1 MGNATMS
8 KRLKIESIPYP
19 GARIYSFIALKSP
32 PLRDLCKEVAEGVTA
47 TMASGRI
54 LDVGTGP
61 GYLPIAIAKR
71 APSLDITGIDLS
83 PAMVKI
89 ARTNAQKRGFS
100 DRVRFL
106 HANASNLPFEEGDFD
121 LVVST
126 LSFHHWA
133 RPLECLT
140 EIHRILKEEGEA
152 WIYDARRDT
161 TKEVNAQFRSRYGRL
176 LAFIF
181 LNLVRA
187 HSSVT
192 MREIE
197 AVLSSPELGFSR
209 RKVVDKGVFLE
220 LKLVK

>member
-1 MGNATMS
+1 MS
-8 KRLKIESIPYP
+8 KRLKIERIPYP
-19 GARIYSFIALKSP
+19 GARIYSFVALKSL
-32 PLRDLCKEVAEGVTA
+32 PLKDLYNEVAEEVTA
-47 TMASGRI
+47 TMASGRV

-61 GYLPIAIAKR
+61 GYLPLAIAKR
-71 APSLDITGIDLS
+71 APRLDITGIDLS

-89 ARTNAQKRGFS
+89 ARTNAKRKVYS
-100 DRVRFL
+100 DRVRFV
-106 HANASNLPFEEGDFD
+106 HANASDLPFKEGDFD

-126 LSFHHWA
+126 LSFHHWSK
-133 RPLECLT
+133 PLECLT
-140 EIHRILKEEGEA
+140 EILRVLKADGEA

-161 TKEVNAQFRSRYGRL
+161 TKEVNAQFRSRYGWF

-187 HSSVT
+187 HSSVM

-197 AVLSSPELGFSR
+197 AILSSPELGFSK